1 MNLLV
6 SLKLFNHL
14 KKFPL
19 RTKFPLLWQGRNC
32 PRWSGNG
39 DRKIRRAYMFEELS
53 RNNKGAT
60 AVAENRQ
67 RARVLREQAPD
78 GREPASTHK
87 HRPRNRQEKTWKRIK
102 NFRLECGPSRRDIL
116 NFTNQLAVM
125 VRAGIS
131 LQDSLESIAEQ
142 NDNQRFKQIIIDL
155 KNRIE
160 AGQSFS
166 QALGE
171 HPEVFSELYVNMVAA
186 AEISG
191 SLTGMLQKL
200 VEYLDA
206 EAETRSQV
214 KGAMVYPIIIAVMA
228 VSVTIFLLCF
238 VLPRFTAI
246 FAGKEHLLPKPTIA
260 LMVSSAFIRGYWFFI
275 VPAIGALFWGFW
287 YFIGT
292 KGGRLW
298 WDKTKLSLPLIKTL
312 CRNLYITRSLHTMG
326 VLTRAGVP
334 ILNTISIT
342 AQIAGNILYK
352 NMWHGVYEE
361 VRQGKKIS
369 SSLSQYNLL
378 PSNVVQMIRSGED
391 SGTMSDVL
399 RDVSS
404 YYARE
409 LKTVIKTVTS
419 MIEPIMIVLMGVL
432 VGFIAMSIILP
443 IFRMSS
449 IVMGK

>member
-1 MNLLV
+1 
-6 SLKLFNHL
+6 
-14 KKFPL
+14 
-19 RTKFPLLWQGRNC
+19 
-32 PRWSGNG
+32 
-39 DRKIRRAYMFEELS
+39 MFEES
-53 RNNKGAT
+53 SQQNKGAT
-60 AVAENRQ
+60 AVAEPRRGDQ
-67 RARVLREQAPD
+67 PSWEHQDRDE
-78 GREPASTHK
+78 GYSTSAAK
-87 HRPRNRQEKTWKRIK
+87 HSSAKRGQDALQK
-102 NFRLECGPSRRDIL
+102 LTRFKVEFGPSRKDIL

-131 LQDSLESIAEQ
+131 LQDSLEAIAEQ
-142 NDNQRFKQIIIDL
+142 NENQKFKLVIMDL

-166 QALGE
+166 QALAE
-171 HPEVFSELYVNMVAA
+171 HSAVFSDLYINMVAA

-191 SLTGMLQKL
+191 SLSGMLQKL
-200 VEYLDA
+200 AEYLDS

-228 VSVTIFLLCF
+228 VTVTIFLLCF

-246 FAGKEHLLPKPTIA
+246 FAGKEHLLPKPTKA
-260 LMVSSAFIRGYWFFI
+260 LMASSAFLRTYWYFI
-275 VPAIGALFWGFW
+275 IPAVGAFFWGFW

-292 KGGRLW
+292 KEGRLW
-298 WDKTKLSLPLIKTL
+298 WDKTKLRLPLIRTL
-312 CRNLYITRSLHTMG
+312 CQNLYITRSLHTMS
-326 VLTRAGVP
+326 VLVRAGVP
-334 ILNTISIT
+334 ILNTLSIT

-352 NMWHGVYEE
+352 NMWLGVYEE
-361 VRQGKKIS
+361 VRQGKKIA
-369 SSLSQYNLL
+369 SSLNQYTLMPN
-378 PSNVVQMIRSGED
+378 NVVQMIRSGED

-419 MIEPIMIVLMGVL
+419 MIEPIMIVVMGVL

-443 IFRMSS
+443 IFKMSS

>member
-1 MNLLV
+1 MV
-6 SLKLFNHL
+6 
-14 KKFPL
+14 
-19 RTKFPLLWQGRNC
+19 
-32 PRWSGNG
+32 
-39 DRKIRRAYMFEELS
+39 EES
-53 RNNKGAT
+53 SQHYEGGT

-67 RARVLREQAPD
+67 QDQAPWEQSRRH
-78 GREPASTHK
+78 RESASTSGHSSK
-87 HRPRNRQEKTWKRIK
+87 RRQKSAWQKVSQ
-102 NFRLECGPSRRDIL
+102 FRVECGPSRKDIL

-131 LQDSLESIAEQ
+131 LQDSLESIAGQ
-142 NDNQRFKQIIIDL
+142 NDNQKFKLVIIDL

-166 QALGE
+166 QALAE
-171 HPEVFSELYVNMVAA
+171 HPQTFSDLYINMVAA

-191 SLTGMLQKL
+191 SLSSMLQKL
-200 VEYLDA
+200 AEYLDA
-206 EAETRSQV
+206 ETETRSQV
-214 KGAMVYPIIIAVMA
+214 RGAMVYPIIIALMA

-246 FAGKEHLLPKPTIA
+246 FAGKEHLLPAPTKA
-260 LMVSSAFIRGYWFFI
+260 LMASSAFLRSYWFLI
-275 VPAIGALFWGFW
+275 LPAIGALFWAFW
-287 YFIGT
+287 YFVGT
-292 KGGRLW
+292 KDGRLW

-312 CRNLYITRSLHTMG
+312 CQNLYITRSMHTMG

-334 ILNTISIT
+334 ILSTISIT
-342 AQIAGNILYK
+342 AQIAGNVLYR
-352 NMWHGVYEE
+352 NMWLGVYEE
-361 VRQGKKIS
+361 VRQGKKIA
-369 SSLSQYNLL
+369 SSLAQHNLM
-378 PSNVVQMIRSGED
+378 PNNVVQMIRSGED

-399 RDVSS
+399 RDVSNF
-404 YYARE
+404 YARE
-409 LKTVIKTVTS
+409 LKTAIKTVTS